1 MTTDPASG
9 GAPTG
14 RLPAADPKSGG
25 APTERLPA
33 ADSASGGAPTEKPP
47 TADPASGGAPTEKPP
62 TADPVP
68 GGVPDSALADTVLER
83 LTTLYPAAGNP
94 FRAQEMVAYMKGV
107 APFLGVRT
115 PERRALSRTV
125 LDGTPRPDE
134 DDCAAIALRCFAL
147 PEREYHYFAV
157 DYLRRHVRRCSSGF
171 LPVAR
176 RLVTTV
182 SWWDTVDHLAA
193 HVVGGLVA
201 ADPAL
206 APETDAWIEDEDLWV
221 VRAALLHQLRYQE
234 DTDAD
239 RLFAHCLRRADHPD
253 FFVRKAIGWSL
264 REYAKTAP
272 AEVRA
277 FVTAHGSRLSPLSVR
292 EALKNL
298 TPPPV
303 TMGP

>member
-1 MTTDPASG
+1 M
-9 GAPTG
+9 
-14 RLPAADPKSGG
+14 
-25 APTERLPA
+25 
-33 ADSASGGAPTEKPP
+33 
-47 TADPASGGAPTEKPP
+47 
-62 TADPVP
+62 
-68 GGVPDSALADTVLER
+68 PDSALADVLLAR
-83 LTTLYPAAGNP
+83 LTRVYPAAGNP
-94 FRAQEMVAYMKGV
+94 FRAQEMTAYMKGV
-107 APFLGVRT
+107 APFLGLRT

-134 DDCAAIALRCFAL
+134 RDCAAVALRCFAL

-206 APETDAWIEDEDLWV
+206 AARMDEWIGDEDLWV
-221 VRAALLHQLRYQE
+221 ARTALLHQLRFTA

-239 RLFAHCLRRADHPD
+239 RLFAYCLRRAPDTD
-253 FFVRKAIGWSL
+253 FFLRKAIGWSL
-264 REYAKTAP
+264 REYAKTSP

-277 FVTAHGSRLSPLSVR
+277 FVAAHGGALSPLSVR
-292 EALKNL
+292 EATKHL
-298 TPPPV
+298 
-303 TMGP
+303 